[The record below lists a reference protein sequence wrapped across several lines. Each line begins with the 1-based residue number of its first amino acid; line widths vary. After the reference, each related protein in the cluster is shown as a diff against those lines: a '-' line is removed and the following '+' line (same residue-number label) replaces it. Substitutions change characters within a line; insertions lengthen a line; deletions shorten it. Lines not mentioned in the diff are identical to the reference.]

1 MIWIDGYIKL
11 VGDIMVL
18 LIRNS
23 CFFRPTPCGVAH
35 STSPSFWLVGLA
47 GSNPS
52 DGQKMVFIYRIR
64 YCAKQVVAPSFIS
77 KSEEIPYCRESD
89 SALKLCVK
97 SKNFLSCDFVL
108 FESWWGLHF
117 GIRVAMFVRI
127 LGLIDCGRHLVSRWI
142 QTKWTHQTCW
152 EHDGSNHL
160 NFLLV

>member
-1 MIWIDGYIKL
+1 MNERDWYVIRIDGYIKL
-11 VGDIMVL
+11 GDIMVL

-23 CFFRPTPCGVAH
+23 CFFWPTPCGVAH

-77 KSEEIPYCRESD
+77 QSEEIPYCRESD

-97 SKNFLSCDFVL
+97 SKKKKFFSVL
-108 FESWWGLHF
+108 FLCFDEDCTLEGELQWLYKIWTNWFWKSLSNTLNPNKVNTSNLLGTWWF
-117 GIRVAMFVRI
+117 
-127 LGLIDCGRHLVSRWI
+127 
-142 QTKWTHQTCW
+142 
-152 EHDGSNHL
+152 
-160 NFLLV
+160 

>member
-1 MIWIDGYIKL
+1 MVLLKMWEDNTNNENVDYINERDWYVIWIDGYIKL
-11 VGDIMVL
+11 VGDIVVL

-64 YCAKQVVAPSFIS
+64 YCAKQVVASSFIS
-77 KSEEIPYCRESD
+77 QSEEIPYCRESD

-97 SKNFLSCDFVL
+97 SKKFFLFFFVC
-108 FESWWGLHF
+108 WWGLYF
-117 GIRVAMFVRI
+117 GGRVTMVVEN
-127 LGLIDCGRHLVSRWI
+127 LD
-142 QTKWTHQTCW
+142 
-152 EHDGSNHL
+152 
-160 NFLLV
+160 